1 MSVNSSHIAWFISL
15 QTERG
20 LTHSGMNL
28 SVTDCSVTNFMMGS
42 VIADVELNVTQ
53 PAMANSTENQ
63 VHSENLRKMFNL
75 TAAQMVAPNLTV
87 VVDAVD
93 VAGKSFLDFLI
104 QLNFRLLA
112 ILVGY
117 AMSSTMCT
125 WLYFA

>member
-42 VIADVELNVTQ
+42 VIADVALNVTQ

-93 VAGKSFLDFLI
+93 VAGKSILDFLI
-104 QLNFRLLA
+104 QLFRLLA